1 MNGLINKEERRL
13 DCTQEIVGGRRV
25 PSPLNSLLV
34 LQQTS
39 AALNIIKECDR
50 AKLCSGGGGGGQKC
64 GKSFKK
70 KKNRHQ
76 KD

>member
-34 LQQTS
+34 LQQTF
-39 AALNIIKECDR
+39 AALNTIKECDR
-50 AKLCSGGGGGGQKC
+50 AKLCSGGGGAGMW
-64 GKSFKK
+64 KK
-70 KKNRHQ
+70 LKKNRHQ